1 MMKVGILTFHNA
13 INYGAVLQT
22 YATQEILKSLGYEA
36 EVIDYHNKA
45 IDSAYRGFDFK
56 LMPKRNPKRFI
67 KYLIYSLRF
76 RKRRKAFESFTSSY
90 LNISNK
96 QYKQGV
102 DNSIKGY
109 DDILIGSDQ
118 LWNTIITNG
127 FDDIYWGNFE
137 ARTAKK
143 IAWAVSMNYMHD
155 SETDIERIKSFL
167 TNFYAISV
175 REESLK
181 AWLEKITDKP
191 VSVLLDPTLSLSV
204 DIWSKITPSNNYGDY
219 ILSFSV
225 EHQEEVYK
233 TAKQL
238 SKETGLKVI
247 FLKAYSDHKIGTNI
261 LQHAG
266 PLAFLS
272 LIKNAKYVVTGSFH
286 GTAFSIIFK
295 KNFYSI
301 MDKRTPNTRVTSLLS
316 MIGIS
321 DRACGF
327 NEIKPLSDI
336 DYTKVDKILIE
347 KRQEAMSFLK
357 SSLK

>member
-56 LMPKRNPKRFI
+56 LMPKRHPKGLV
-67 KYLIYSLRF
+67 KYIIYCLRF
-76 RKRRKAFESFTSSY
+76 KKRKKAFDKFSSSY
-90 LNISNK
+90 LNLSQKRYI
-96 QYKQGV
+96 QGV
-102 DNSIKGY
+102 DMVISGY
-109 DDILIGSDQ
+109 DNILIGSDQ
-118 LWNTIITNG
+118 LWNTILTNG

-137 ARTAKK
+137 SGKAKK
-143 IAWAVSMNYMHD
+143 IAWAVSMNYMSHD
-155 SETDIERIKSFL
+155 ETEVEKIKSYL
-167 TNFYAISV
+167 NNFYAISV
-175 REESLK
+175 REEVLK
-181 AWLEKITDKP
+181 VWLNKLTQEP
-191 VSVLLDPTLSLSV
+191 VTIVLDPTLTLSA
-204 DIWSKITPSNNYGDY
+204 DKWNNITPNNNFGDY

-225 EHQEEVYK
+225 LYQEEVYK

-238 SKETGLKVI
+238 SKSTGLKVI
-247 FLKAYSDHKIGTNI
+247 YLKAYSDHKIGTNI

-301 MDKRTPNTRVTSLLS
+301 MDKRTPNTRITSLLS
-316 MIGIS
+316 TLGIS

-327 NEIKPLSDI
+327 NEIKVLPDI
-336 DYTKVDKILIE
+336 DYTKVDYILNE
-347 KRQEAMSFLK
+347 KRQEAMSFLET
-357 SSLK
+357 SLK

>member
-1 MMKVGILTFHNA
+1 MKVGILTFHNA

-22 YATQEILKSLGYEA
+22 YATQEILKQLGCEA

-45 IDSAYRGFDFK
+45 VDGAYRGFNFK
-56 LMPKRNPKRFI
+56 VMPKRNPKRFVA
-67 KYLIYSLRF
+67 YLISCLRF
-76 RKRRKAFESFTSSY
+76 QKRKAAFKSFVSSY
-90 LNISNK
+90 LHLSEKRYI
-96 QYKQGV
+96 QGT
-102 DNSIKGY
+102 DRTINGY
-109 DDILIGSDQ
+109 DSILIGSDQ
-118 LWNTIITNG
+118 LWNTIITDG

-137 ARTAKK
+137 TRTAKK

-191 VSVLLDPTLSLSV
+191 VSVLLDPTLNLSV

-247 FLKAYSDHKIGTNI
+247 FLKAYSDHKIGKNI
-261 LQHAG
+261 IQHAG
-266 PLAFLS
+266 PLEFLS
-272 LIKNAKYVVTGSFH
+272 LIKYAKHVVTGSFH
-286 GTAFSIIFK
+286 GTAFSIIFR
-295 KNFYSI
+295 KNFYSV
-301 MDKRTPNTRVTSLLS
+301 MDKSKPNTRVYSLLS
-316 MIGIS
+316 TLGLN
-321 DRACGF
+321 DRICEF
-327 NEIKPLSDI
+327 NEYKPLPDI
-336 DYTKVDKILIE
+336 DYTKVDKILNE
-347 KRQEAMSFLK
+347 KRQEAMSFLE